1 MLRPPEPMLA
11 TLVDTPFSDD
21 RWVFERKLDGVRV
34 LVARDGDRVTLR
46 SRSGHELRDAYPEV
60 AEAWAAQPVDRFVV
74 DGEVVA
80 FEGDR
85 TSFAR
90 LQGRMQ
96 LRDARAARRT
106 GIEVFHYAFDLLVL
120 GDDDLRGRPLRA
132 RKSALRSSF
141 GWADPL
147 RYTPDRAGDGAAL
160 LADACARGWEG
171 LIAKRAESRYRSGRS
186 RDWLKLKCVA
196 EQEVVIGGWTAPR
209 GARTGLGALLVGVHD
224 AGGLRYVG
232 RVGTGFSEVVLRDL
246 TARLAARERP
256 TSPFASGDPPTIA
269 VRWCE
274 PDLVAQVAF
283 TEWTRGGK
291 LRHPRFVG
299 LRHDRTASEVV
310 REAPT

>member
-1 MLRPPEPMLA
+1 MLA

-34 LVARDGDRVTLR
+34 LVAREGDRVTLR
-46 SRSGHELRDAYPEV
+46 SRSGHELRDAYPEL

-80 FEGDR
+80 FDGDR

-96 LRDARAARRT
+96 LRDARAARRS
-106 GIEVFHYAFDLLVL
+106 GIEVVHYAFDLLVL
-120 GDDDLRGRPLRA
+120 GDDDRRGRPLRE
-132 RKSALRSSF
+132 RKSTLRSAF
-141 GWADPL
+141 GWEDPL
-147 RYTPDRAGDGAAL
+147 RYTPHRDGDGEAL

-171 LIAKRAESRYRSGRS
+171 LIAKRADARYRSGRS

-196 EQEVVIGGWTAPR
+196 EQEVVIGGWTAPK
-209 GARTGLGALLVGVHD
+209 GTRTGLGALLVGVHEP
-224 AGGLRYVG
+224 GGLRYVG
-232 RVGTGFSEVVLRDL
+232 RVGTGFSEAVLRDL
-246 TARLAARERP
+246 TARLEARERP
-256 TSPFASGDPPTIA
+256 TSPFASGDPPTTG
-269 VRWCE
+269 VRWCR

-283 TEWTRGGK
+283 TEWTTGGK

-299 LRHDRTASEVV
+299 LRHDKPAGEVV
-310 REAPT
+310 REVPT